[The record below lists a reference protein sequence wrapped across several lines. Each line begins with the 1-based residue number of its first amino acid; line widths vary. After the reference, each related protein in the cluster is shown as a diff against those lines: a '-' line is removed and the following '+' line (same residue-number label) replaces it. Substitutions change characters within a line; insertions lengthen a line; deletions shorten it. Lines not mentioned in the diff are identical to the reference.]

1 MLMNLLY
8 TKLNSF
14 IILLIHYDVEE
25 VFGVG
30 LEPWGLNH
38 HPLPFASSPCSTSCA
53 QKSLTLQGVRVT
65 HQFSLRQQWSHPMC
79 YLCLPCQP
87 TPRHRWVLQ
96 GRKKKKKS
104 NVSHIG
110 VTRLHFLTKTS
121 GVVTPM
127 KTFAQ
132 LQLFYFALKSCHAH
146 TTFMKIIYYTLIKVL
161 NIKHNFLA
169 KINYTKS
176 CNLTR
181 LLPFTYIVLKS
192 CSTMTT
198 YSKWSCAY
206 ETQPTYS
213 CKYIFWSIL
222 VIFKMLC

>member
-96 GRKKKKKS
+96 GRKKKKKIKCES
-104 NVSHIG
+104 YRCNTTS
-110 VTRLHFLTKTS
+110 FLNK
-121 GVVTPM
+121 
-127 KTFAQ
+127 
-132 LQLFYFALKSCHAH
+132 
-146 TTFMKIIYYTLIKVL
+146 
-161 NIKHNFLA
+161 N
-169 KINYTKS
+169 
-176 CNLTR
+176 
-181 LLPFTYIVLKS
+181 
-192 CSTMTT
+192 
-198 YSKWSCAY
+198 KWSCHTY
-206 ETQPTYS
+206 ENICTT
-213 CKYIFWSIL
+213 SIIL
-222 VIFKMLC
+222 FCTKVVPCPHNFYENHILHLN